1 MAAILIVVA
10 LGVMLTRFTPFIL
23 MRSNKISEK
32 FNSLL
37 NGIPYATISLLVV
50 YAFKDVDGS
59 NLWASLVGTVVCVG
73 LYVWKRNT
81 IVSILVST
89 ILYMLIFQN
98 M

>member
-10 LGVMLTRFTPFIL
+10 LGVMFTRFTPFIL

-32 FNSLL
+32 FNFLL

-50 YAFKDVDGS
+50 YAFKDIDGS
-59 NLWASLVGTVVCVG
+59 NLWASLVGTVVCVV

-81 IVSILVST
+81 ILSILVST